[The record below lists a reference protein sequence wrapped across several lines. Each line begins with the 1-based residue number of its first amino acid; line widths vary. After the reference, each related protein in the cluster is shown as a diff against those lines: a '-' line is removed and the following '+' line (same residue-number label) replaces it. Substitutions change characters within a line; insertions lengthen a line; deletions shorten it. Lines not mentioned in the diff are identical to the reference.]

1 MYISVD
7 PKSSTPLYVQ
17 IKEQMR
23 LAVASGAIKPGEQV
37 PTVRD
42 LATQLRI
49 NLNTVARAYRELQS
63 EGLLTSRQGSGTFV
77 SPDAQA
83 ISQTES
89 RQMVR
94 QMLDRVAA
102 TARSLQIE
110 RDELLALVAEVI
122 DRISQQADT
131 NPEVNG
137 NE

>member
-77 SPDAQA
+77 SPDAKA
-83 ISQTES
+83 ISQAES
-89 RQMVR
+89 RRMVK
-94 QMLDRVAA
+94 QMLDRIAA

-110 RDELLALVAEVI
+110 RDELLALVAEVM
-122 DRISQQADT
+122 DKMSQQADT

-137 NE
+137 DE